1 MHPPQAAIERL
12 LAASLLA
19 RVAFHGQADISGL
32 LEADDRKFKEV
43 PARTPSCLAVAVLD
57 TRCCARAAM
66 LFGHAVDHPPP
77 YCPHLDLCP

>member
-1 MHPPQAAIERL
+1 MHLPQAAIERL

-43 PARTPSCLAVAVLD
+43 PAHPLSCLVAAVLD
-57 TRCCARAAM
+57 TGCCASVTKAAP
-66 LFGHAVDHPPP
+66 VRS
-77 YCPHLDLCP
+77 CC